1 MSKKRIKCH
10 HCYSDNYKKNGSTDG
25 VQRYVCKA
33 CKRTFSS
40 NGERF
45 DKSVKE
51 QAIKMY
57 LNNVGIRKIALFL
70 NVSPAGVLKWI
81 KKAGHDISFRLSTA
95 SNQVK
100 DNLPDI
106 IEMDEIFT
114 YIKKNSKELSSGL
127 LILGDKVAL
136 FPTSSERE

>member
-1 MSKKRIKCH
+1 MSKNKIVCH
-10 HCYSDNYKKNGSTDG
+10 HCNSTRYKKNGSSND
-25 VQRYVCKA
+25 VQRYVCKS
-33 CKRTFSS
+33 CSRTFTS
-40 NGERF
+40 NGERYHR
-45 DKSVKE
+45 SIKE

-70 NVSPAGVLKWI
+70 NVSPPGVLKWI
-81 KKAGHDISFRLSTA
+81 KKAGQDISFRLSTA

-100 DNLPDI
+100 DNLPDV

-114 YIKKNSKELSSGL
+114 YIKKNNKGQSSGL

-136 FPTSSERE
+136 FPTLSEKE